1 MNVALYLR
9 MSSDKQELSIGQQE
23 AELRRLCER
32 KAYRIAAVY
41 RDEGIS
47 GDNFERR
54 RGFRKLLED
63 AGKGIFCRVLAWD
76 QDRLGR
82 HDSLK
87 SGEVL
92 APLRKHGIII
102 ETIGQGELDLESFA
116 GRVTFTVQQESK
128 HQFLRDLSRNVAR
141 GHAAKA
147 EACDGY
153 VGSPG
158 TYGYTRDTRLVGR
171 RRVSRLVIHSAQAA
185 IVRRIFSEYLKP
197 DSSFAKIA
205 EALNADKVPTP
216 RGPTHWEA
224 DSVRYIIRNPVYTG
238 RLVYGRRPT
247 GKYSRRTDEGIVS
260 LRPGVAVKAAKPIVK
275 KAPDIVPPIIG
286 DATFDKVQEL
296 IAERRSNTR
305 RRGTIHKLSGLII
318 CENCGR
324 RYHGDNGAYRCSSAK
339 LTKKP
344 GRCSPHRVSEAP
356 LVSAIDELLRKHFGT
371 PALASMLRQKIE
383 QRLAADKAEAAGE
396 APALRKRIAK
406 LDRQLADGTARLLAV
421 PPGLV
426 PELAK
431 ALDAVRSERDGL
443 TGRLERAA
451 AKPVAAAA
459 PKAIVDRMASMATEF
474 AKAAKAG
481 DPALVNHCLR
491 RIGVEIAIVR
501 NDAEGAVAE
510 VRLLP
515 IGDSLTSRVRAQR
528 VTARHLLAKTIAM
541 PPRNPPGFA
550 KGNRCQAK
558 GNTPEKARKASL
570 ALWSRR
576 RREQLEA
583 DAKATRRRRPAPAAS
598 RRRPKA

>member
-9 MSSDKQELSIGQQE
+9 MSSDKQELSIAQQE

-54 RGFRKLLED
+54 RGFRKLLDD

-82 HDSLK
+82 HDSLM
-87 SGEVL
+87 SGAVL
-92 APLRKHGIII
+92 MPLRKHGIVI

-147 EACDGY
+147 EAADGY

-158 TYGYTRDTRLVGR
+158 TYGYTRDTQLVGR
-171 RRVSRLVIHSAQAA
+171 RRVSRLVIHPAQAA
-185 IVRRIFSEYLKP
+185 VVRRIFAEYLKP

-205 EALNADKVPTP
+205 EMLNASKVPTP
-216 RGPTHWEA
+216 RGPTHWEG

-260 LRPGVAVKAAKPIVK
+260 LRPGIAVKAAPPIVR
-275 KAPDIVPPIIG
+275 KAPDIVPPII
-286 DATFDKVQEL
+286 DEATFDKVHEL
-296 IAERRSNTR
+296 IAERRGNTR
-305 RRGTIHKLSGLII
+305 RHGTIHKLSGLII
-318 CENCGR
+318 CGNCGR
-324 RYHGDNGAYRCSSAK
+324 RYHGDKGSYRCSSAK

-344 GRCSPHRVSEAP
+344 GRCAPHRVSEAP
-356 LVSAIDELLRKHFGT
+356 LIDTIDELLRKHFGT
-371 PALASMLRQKIE
+371 PALASRLRRKIE
-383 QRLAADKAEAAGE
+383 QRFAADKADAAGE
-396 APALRKRIAK
+396 APALRKRLAA
-406 LDRQLADGTARLLAV
+406 LDRQLADGTARLLVIPA
-421 PPGLV
+421 GMV

-431 ALDAVRSERDGL
+431 ALDAVRSERDSL
-443 TGRLERAA
+443 AGRLERAN
-451 AKPVAAAA
+451 AKPAAEAA
-459 PKAIVDRMASMATEF
+459 PKVLVERMAAMATDF

-491 RIGVEIAIVR
+491 RMGVEIAIVR
-501 NDAEGAVAE
+501 NTAAGAEAE

-515 IGDSLTSRVRAQR
+515 VGDSLRSRDRAQQ
-528 VTARHLLAKTIAM
+528 VNARHLLVKNVTL
-541 PPRNPPGFA
+541 PPRNPPGFRP
-550 KGNRCQAK
+550 GNKFGR
-558 GNTPEKARKASL
+558 GLPSDKARAASL
-570 ALWSRR
+570 VYWNRR
-576 RREQLEA
+576 RREQHESA
-583 DAKATRRRRPAPAAS
+583 GKASRRRRPAPAAS
-598 RRRPKA
+598 RRRAKA